1 MRFTY
6 KIVHERGG
14 VVAEC
19 LEVDAMGEGGTEAAA
34 VAALKSSLEERMFR
48 PDAVAPP
55 QEESSCSIDLVAV
68 DVTACAP
75 MASPDPGR
83 QEDVPSRG

>member
-6 KIVHERGG
+6 RIVRERSG

-19 LEVDAMGEGGTEAAA
+19 LEVDAMGEGATESAA

-55 QEESSCSIDLVAV
+55 PEESSCSIDLVAV

-75 MASPDPGR
+75 MASRDPGR
-83 QEDVPSRG
+83 GDVPSRG